1 MEKTSETDNSTAF
14 FQARVLDMEMMEW
27 LVRIQSNRRLPNSIF
42 YPLLFAYA
50 SMIIF
55 GVVANLLIIGLII
68 RQRSR
73 YDIIRR

>member
-1 MEKTSETDNSTAF
+1 MENEAWSSEMDNNNSTAE
-14 FQARVLDMEMMEW
+14 FQARVSDMEMMEW
-27 LVRIQSNRRLPNSIF
+27 LVRIQSNRRLPDSIF

-50 SMIIF
+50 VMIIF

-73 YDIIRR
+73 